1 MLIEVMGSKIHRI
14 RVTETNLEYIGS
26 IAIDSSLLE
35 AANLLVNQKVQV
47 VNLNNGE
54 RLDTYI
60 ISAPKGSGSVSL
72 NGAAARKAEVGD
84 TILVIAYV
92 LLDKEE
98 AESFRPTVIFPNAD
112 NALAPSS

>member
-1 MLIEVMGSKIHRI
+1 MGSKIHRI

-26 IAIDSSLLE
+26 IGIDSSLLE

-60 ISAPKGSGSVSL
+60 IAAPKGSGSVSL

-92 LLDKEE
+92 MLDKAE
-98 AESFRPTVIFPNAD
+98 AARFRPTVIFPNAD
-112 NALAPSS
+112 NALDTSS